1 MEVHPAP
8 GKWVVDQAKGC
19 LQNKLRRL
27 PFIFEKVLE
36 LPFHADADVCVEE
49 TPESITF
56 TVNTNDISGD
66 IKADTV
72 ETFPGVSKIV
82 IRGEGLVEPAGSE
95 FELDL
100 WRIRLPE
107 RTMPQLAYAAYG
119 KGELV
124 VTVPKRVE
132 EEITG
137 GGDYGRGTG
146 RVALV

>member
-1 MEVHPAP
+1 MKVNPAP
-8 GKWVVDQAKGC
+8 GIKWMADIGC
-19 LQNKLRRL
+19 RKISKLRRL

-36 LPFHADADVCVEE
+36 LPFPAGADVWVEE

-56 TVNTNDISGD
+56 TVHTCDIAGD

-82 IRGEGLVEPAGSE
+82 IRGEGPAGSDE

-107 RTMPQLAYAAYG
+107 ITMPQLAYAACSNG
-119 KGELV
+119 DLV
-124 VTVPKRVE
+124 VTVPKGAVE
-132 EEITG
+132 KESPG
-137 GGDYGRGTG
+137 VVYSYGAG
-146 RVALV
+146 VA